1 MLCRVRH
8 RNTTLAHIVRIDHA
22 AQSIGSLRLP
32 MRRSQIAAEPAAPPD
47 LYLPAIAPDR
57 RSTPS
62 PGRRGQ
68 GSMSGSGLGCVKTR
82 LRLKSAELFSQFS
95 SSDRCNQIQCSFGA
109 AKLTR
114 SFCGQIGSLRFHA
127 AWVKRQHSC
136 TFSAFPLY
144 LRKQTSTVY
153 EYTP

>member
-1 MLCRVRH
+1 VHSTQMLRRVRH

-62 PGRRGQ
+62 PGRCGQ
-68 GSMSGSGLGCVKTR
+68 GSMSGSGVRRDKAALSSGC
-82 LRLKSAELFSQFS
+82 KSHPANAPAGSSRSSYGGDEMAEV
-95 SSDRCNQIQCSFGA
+95 FGMRV
-109 AKLTR
+109 TN
-114 SFCGQIGSLRFHA
+114 
-127 AWVKRQHSC
+127 W
-136 TFSAFPLY
+136 
-144 LRKQTSTVY
+144 
-153 EYTP
+153 